1 MKKCRNFTAFILIIC
16 GLFAA
21 CKTTN
26 LPPKEETVVH
36 VIDSVV
42 WHDSTVITYIPKE
55 VDADVVRPLDTLKL
69 ETTYAK
75 AEAYL
80 DTTLNVLKGKIENK
94 PDVPVKTEIKW
105 KEKIV
110 YKDSIQTVEKPYPV
124 EKPVPY
130 VPKFYRYAAVFMIS
144 IVGFGIFRLIIKFKL
159 GK

>member
-1 MKKCRNFTAFILIIC
+1 MKKIRLILC
-16 GLFAA
+16 GLIAA
-21 CKTTN
+21 TLLTACRTTQVA
-26 LPPKEETVVH
+26 PKEETIVH
-36 VIDSVV
+36 YIDSTV

-80 DTTLNVLKGKIENK
+80 DTALNVLKGKIENK

-110 YKDSIQTVEKPYPV
+110 YRDTIKTVEKPYPV
-124 EKPVPY
+124 DNPVPY
-130 VPKFYRYAAVFMIS
+130 VPKFYKWMTL
-144 IVGFGIFRLIIKFKL
+144 FGIAVIGLWVLKLIGKL
-159 GK
+159 KV